1 LHEWNL
7 QDKKGLID
15 MSLKISEIAKKSG
28 VPISTIRFY
37 VKEGLLPSPKKVN
50 KKMAYYDES
59 CINKLE
65 AIQHLKEKKYYPLA
79 IIKNILRRMDD
90 DFTFEEAVVVEDTVF
105 DPMSSGEVGI
115 IDRVEFLRLTGL
127 TPEQLEEVERIGLL
141 MPCFKEKGK
150 TLYNQD
156 DVIIA
161 REAIQNV
168 YRFGL
173 CPEDFG
179 FYLRLGHEI
188 TDQEMSLRRKL
199 TQGLSTKENIEITI
213 SLTRAVNLFRGYI
226 LRRLLQQKIQARI
239 QKSLSKTKK
248 DRKSGR

>member
-1 LHEWNL
+1 M
-7 QDKKGLID
+7 GI
-15 MSLKISEIAKKSG
+15 KIGEIAKRSG
-28 VPISTIRFY
+28 VPVSTIRFY
-37 VKEGLLPSPKKVN
+37 VKEGLLPSPEKVN

-59 CINKLE
+59 CINKIE

-79 IIKNILRRMDD
+79 IIKNILRRMDND
-90 DFTFEEAVVVEDTVF
+90 LTFEEAVVVEETVF
-105 DPMSSGEVGI
+105 DTMSSGEVGLV
-115 IDRVEFLRLTGL
+115 DRVEFLKLTGL
-127 TPEQLEEVERIGLL
+127 TTEQLNEVERIGIL
-141 MPCFKEKGK
+141 MPCFKERGK

-156 DVIIA
+156 DVILA
-161 REAIQNV
+161 REAIQHI

-173 CPEDFG
+173 NPEDFE

-188 TDQEMSLRRKL
+188 TDQEMSLRRKI
-199 TQGLSTKENIEITI
+199 TQDLSTKENIEITI

-248 DRKSGR
+248 DSERGR

>member
-1 LHEWNL
+1 MGIKVG
-7 QDKKGLID
+7 Q
-15 MSLKISEIAKKSG
+15 IAKRSG

-37 VKEGLLPSPKKVN
+37 VKEGLLPSPEKVN

-59 CINKLE
+59 CVNKIK

-79 IIKNILRRMDD
+79 IIKNILRRIDD
-90 DFTFEEAVVVEDTVF
+90 DLTFEEAVMVEDTVF
-105 DPMSSGEVGI
+105 DSMSNGEVGLV
-115 IDRVEFLRLTGL
+115 DRVEFLRLTGL
-127 TPEQLEEVERIGLL
+127 TPEQLDEVERIGLL

-156 DVIIA
+156 DIIFA
-161 REAIQNV
+161 REAIQHI

-173 CPEDFG
+173 NPEDFR

-188 TDQEMSLRRKL
+188 TDQEMSLRRKI
-199 TQGLSTKENIEITI
+199 TQDLSTKENIEITI

-226 LRRLLQQKIQARI
+226 LQRLLQQKIQARI
-239 QKSLSKTKK
+239 QKSLKKTKK
-248 DRKSGR
+248 DSKRGR